1 MKAMKPNAKNN
12 SIFTGIFSRNKKEQE
27 VEQEVEQ
34 DEQAGSRVNASNL
47 PFMPDQSSAATNG
60 VAIMSPDDII
70 NSGQFAA
77 KTT

>member
-1 MKAMKPNAKNN
+1 MKPNAKNN
-12 SIFTGIFSRNKKEQE
+12 SIFTGIFSRNKK
-27 VEQEVEQ
+27 EQEVEQ